1 MVPKLPA
8 SWPRSGHVPLPER
21 RVRGCRLQENGQ
33 TRWMRAN
40 PRPWERQGAEF
51 LQPAW
56 HGGGGPYLQMPLC
69 EYDEHD
75 LNSEEGPF
83 LKGRQKRRGT
93 KVQDEHSL
101 EPRVHLWLWG
111 ERDASRA
118 ANTQGWPSDRA
129 GCTGGT
135 FTSQTP
141 WPRVSLNLWR
151 RQTHSAMGGG
161 WAVSPAFGRK
171 SKTCSGREQTLRVSI
186 SETI

>member
-1 MVPKLPA
+1 MAV
-8 SWPRSGHVPLPER
+8 
-21 RVRGCRLQENGQ
+21 
-33 TRWMRAN
+33 
-40 PRPWERQGAEF
+40 
-51 LQPAW
+51 
-56 HGGGGPYLQMPLC
+56 GGPCLQMPLC

-129 GCTGGT
+129 GCTGRT

-141 WPRVSLNLWR
+141 WPSLSEPLETTDALCYGWGV
-151 RQTHSAMGGG
+151 GGEPCI
-161 WAVSPAFGRK
+161 WQK
-171 SKTCSGREQTLRVSI
+171 E
-186 SETI
+186 